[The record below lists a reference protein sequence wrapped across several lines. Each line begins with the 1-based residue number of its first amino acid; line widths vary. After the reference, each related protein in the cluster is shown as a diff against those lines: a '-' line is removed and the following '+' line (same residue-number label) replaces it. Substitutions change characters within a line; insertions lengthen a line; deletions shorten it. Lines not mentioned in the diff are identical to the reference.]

1 MARLAGPEQNNR
13 SGRRAREAIR
23 LKPDYPQARA
33 RLGFALHTQGE
44 LAQAIAE
51 LRKAREM
58 AKADPGLILK
68 IEAELAVA
76 EGQADMAAQIPALLH
91 GEDQPKNAAELL
103 EFGFLSYTLKRYSG
117 AARLMM
123 KAFQADPKLADETQA
138 HHRYNA
144 ACAAAL
150 AGCGQGKDEPPLD
163 EAAKTRWRKQAIDW
177 LKADL
182 VVWTRQV
189 EAGPPQARQL
199 AAQILQ
205 QWKADTDLAGIRER
219 TALGKLPEDEQNA
232 CRSLWAE
239 VEVVLKNAQSP

>member
-1 MARLAGPEQNNR
+1 M
-13 SGRRAREAIR
+13 
-23 LKPDYPQARA
+23 
-33 RLGFALHTQGE
+33 
-44 LAQAIAE
+44 
-51 LRKAREM
+51 
-58 AKADPGLILK
+58 
-68 IEAELAVA
+68 
-76 EGQADMAAQIPALLH
+76 
-91 GEDQPKNAAELL
+91 
-103 EFGFLSYTLKRYSG
+103 
-117 AARLMM
+117 MM

-163 EAAKTRWRKQAIDW
+163 EAAKTPCAKQAIDW

-219 TALGKLPEDEQNA
+219 RLWESYPRTNRTLAGRSGRRSRWCSRTHNLRSMGLSLSTLFLLARPEA
-232 CRSLWAE
+232 GRR
-239 VEVVLKNAQSP
+239 